1 MELRI
6 GDLVETKRWTAANRL
21 HAFAAGVRVLTQLK
35 PGTILLVTDIDIMMI
50 ARGDGTLIKQFIICY
65 DPALG
70 ARYSIGVEFLSLIET
85 HTLGG
90 HEHGIHD

>member
-21 HAFAAGVRVLTQLK
+21 QAFAAGVRVLTQLK

-50 ARGDGTLIKQFIICY
+50 ASGDGALIKQFICY

-70 ARYSIGVEFLSLIET
+70 ARYSIGMEYLSLIET

-90 HEHGIHD
+90 QEHGIHD